1 MNKLFRD
8 MFYAAAFGAL
18 IGWAIGT
25 LFRRHR
31 ERKQS
36 CAARHPPCRREHAE
50 LNARW
55 QDKRPNS
62 IG

>member
-1 MNKLFRD
+1 MKFIRD
-8 MFYAAAFGAL
+8 LAYACLAGHL
-18 IGWAIGT
+18 LGRAIGL

-31 ERKQS
+31 EQKQACTAHQPS
-36 CAARHPPCRREHAE
+36 CRREHAE
-50 LNARW
+50 LTVRW